1 MSEPM
6 VRLFGESWFTSGK
19 ISLTF
24 IGKGVQQGDAV
35 TIGGR
40 VTDVRTVAG
49 GAEVH
54 LELWMDKA
62 DGARPVI
69 GRASGLIA
77 SQ

>member
-1 MSEPM
+1 LRDAFAE
-6 VRLFGESWFTSGK
+6 LLAET
-19 ISLTF
+19 SLTF
-24 IGKGVQQGDAV
+24 VGKGVQQGDAV

-54 LELWMDKA
+54 LELWMDKS

-77 SQ
+77 SREP